1 MSDMI
6 KKWLSEN
13 PPKAELTEL
22 EKSFDFDIEKAKKYK
37 VYFEEAD
44 GSRMY
49 RVREY
54 LPKERKG
61 LSLTERYELDSF
73 YRALCET
80 YALYGFNVIGYPFT
94 DLEQARFELGLF
106 TFVY

>member
-1 MSDMI
+1 MSDKM

-22 EKSFDFDIEKAKKYK
+22 EKSFDFDIENAKKYR

-54 LPKERKG
+54 LPNERKG
-61 LSLTERYELDSF
+61 LSFTERYELDSF

-80 YALYGFNVIGYPFT
+80 YALYGFNVIGYLFT
-94 DLEQARFELGLF
+94 DLKRARLELDLF
-106 TFVY
+106 TLIH